1 MDLGPFTHPYSWH
14 LAQHVILT
22 IQCQIGNINKKIHIH
37 YQFYGSEIQ
46 NSIFRGK
53 ELPDDH
59 HGKTMNKLCKL
70 QHSHL
75 ECRWGKRKLPAFS
88 YNLCYRY
95 TPCHH
100 HPPKLNQLPANWINE
115 KADTYSYGI
124 VVLEIISGQK
134 STDVEVDDDGYEEY
148 LLRRVRNFPLIY
160 QKLVIFL

>member
-1 MDLGPFTHPYSWH
+1 MIY

-115 KADTYSYGI
+115 KANDCQHFNHSVLGI
-124 VVLEIISGQK
+124 TESIITIIK
-134 STDVEVDDDGYEEY
+134 STLSGIASAWSQ
-148 LLRRVRNFPLIY
+148 LLVMLESQQAASFQYRKVHKKETISL
-160 QKLVIFL
+160 